1 MNTIKTNE
9 EWYNFNPYHVVYIGP
24 PSEVLISLQDAKSDI
39 QTLFNK
45 IDQLERIIS
54 EQNLRLQNQW

>member
-9 EWYNFNPYHVVYIGP
+9 EWYNFNPYQVVYVGP
-24 PSEVLISLQDAKSDI
+24 PSEVLIALQDAKSDLM
-39 QTLFNK
+39 TLWNEVSK
-45 IDQLERIIS
+45 LERIIN